1 VEYKGFMKDYRVKIT
16 IRNERLLS
24 AIEEKGF
31 VSVNQFC
38 IAYNLPYQQITEV
51 INGKQKPIDKSNNII
66 KVVENLLEILQLS
79 VDEAFTKRQLQ
90 GFHKSGYE
98 LKVKEKD
105 LLTLVNPAQNQ
116 ERKLIE
122 EDVKKN
128 LMEAINIRLNQREK
142 EMIKLRYG
150 FDGGKE
156 HTYGEIGLIFG
167 VTVERARQIIK
178 RAERRLKHPS
188 VAHKVI
194 NSGLVD
200 IFPVNLDKRQIQMA
214 NSFLEQKKDENIN
227 VEQMKRRLDWG

>member
-1 VEYKGFMKDYRVKIT
+1 MKDYRVKIT
-16 IRNERLLS
+16 IRNERLLR

-128 LMEAINIRLNQREK
+128 LMEAINMRLNRRQK
-142 EMIKLRYG
+142 EMIMLRYG
-150 FDGGKE
+150 FNGGKE
-156 HTYGEIGLIFG
+156 HTYAELGKIFS
-167 VTVERARQIIK
+167 VTVERARQIVQK
-178 RAERRLKHPS
+178 AERMLKHPS

-194 NSGLVD
+194 NSGLADV
-200 IFPVNLDKRQIQMA
+200 FPVNLDERQIQMA
-214 NSFLEQKKDENIN
+214 NNFLKQKEDEYIKL
-227 VEQMKRRLDWG
+227 ER

>member
-1 VEYKGFMKDYRVKIT
+1 MKDYRVKIT
-16 IRNERLLS
+16 IRNERLLN

-51 INGKQKPIDKSNNII
+51 INGKKKPIDKSNNIL

-128 LMEAINIRLNQREK
+128 LIEAINMRLNRRQK
-142 EMIKLRYG
+142 EMIRLRYG

-156 HTYGEIGLIFG
+156 HTYAELGKIFS
-167 VTVERARQIIK
+167 VSVERARQIIK
-178 RAERRLKHPS
+178 FAERRLKHPS

-194 NSGLVD
+194 NSGLADV
-200 IFPVNLDKRQIQMA
+200 FPVNLDERQIRMANNFLKQKEDEYINIQPMKRQ
-214 NSFLEQKKDENIN
+214 
-227 VEQMKRRLDWG
+227 LDWG